1 MNRSGDARPSHPT
14 AERAA
19 DLGEQVG
26 RFTSI
31 ALRRIEA
38 MARAGTAGPAPAGHV
53 EAPDQAAPDASGV
66 SRSATD
72 RAEELL
78 DDMAGRAKQI
88 APLVGPS
95 LRRFVA
101 LAREE
106 AEDVWAEA
114 QEIRRANS
122 QGDDQEPT
130 P

>member
-1 MNRSGDARPSHPT
+1 MNEPDDARPSHPT

-26 RFTSI
+26 RFASL

-38 MARAGTAGPAPAGHV
+38 MARAGMAGPTPAGHV
-53 EAPDQAAPDASGV
+53 EAPDQAVPGPSGAAD
-66 SRSATD
+66 RSATE

-78 DDMAGRAKQI
+78 DGVAGRAKQI

-95 LRRFVA
+95 IQRLVA

-106 AEDVWAEA
+106 AEDIWAEA
-114 QEIRRANS
+114 QEIRRS
-122 QGDDQEPT
+122 RGRGSE
-130 P
+130 